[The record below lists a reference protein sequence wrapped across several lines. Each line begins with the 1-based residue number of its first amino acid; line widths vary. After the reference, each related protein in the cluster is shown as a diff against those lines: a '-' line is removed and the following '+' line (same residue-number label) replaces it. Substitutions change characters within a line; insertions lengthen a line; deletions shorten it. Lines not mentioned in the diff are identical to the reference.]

1 MSAPAAPAL
10 SPRERRR
17 SIAIVILSTSVVAV
31 TLGLT
36 WPLLSLMLEAQGV
49 SRTLIGLSS
58 ASQLLAIVVVMPLTP
73 WLLARLGTRR
83 LMAWLIAGTVVTLL
97 LLPAFPNVYA
107 WFPIRFV
114 LGAGLELLFI
124 AGDIWINQ
132 AVEERSRGRVIGLYG
147 FVLAG
152 SFAAGPA
159 IISLTGNAGW
169 TPFVIGAVVVGL
181 GAIPLAFARGIVP
194 PVEGKPSGGPMHF
207 LRLAPT
213 LMLAGLM
220 YGLIDSAVLSF
231 LPLYGLSHGLAEAT
245 AVSLLT
251 VLIVGMVLGQLPI
264 GYLADKLDP
273 RTMIVACTVVTLGAA
288 LLLPL
293 AIGRP
298 ALQWP
303 LLVVWGAA
311 LGGFYTLGM
320 IMMGQRFRGAD
331 LAAVNAAFVVLWGVG
346 GIGGPAITGTAMDL
360 FGPDALPAFVAAACL
375 VFLPVAALRY
385 LRHRRRQASGATDL
399 RQEESHGRD

>member
-1 MSAPAAPAL
+1 MIPPPAL
-10 SPRERRR
+10 TLSPSQRRL
-17 SIAIVILSTSVVAV
+17 SIAIVILATSVVAV

-36 WPLLSLMLEAQGV
+36 WPLLSLILEAQGV
-49 SRTLIGLSS
+49 SRSLIGFSS
-58 ASQLLAIVVVMPLTP
+58 ASQLIAIVVVMPMTP

-83 LMAWLIAGTVVTLL
+83 LMTLLIVGVVVTLL
-97 LLPAFPNVYA
+97 ALPAFPNVYA

-114 LGAGLELLFI
+114 LGAGLELLLI

-132 AVEERSRGRVIGLYG
+132 VAEDRSRGRVIGLYG

-169 TPFVIGAVVVGL
+169 TPFIVGAVIAGL
-181 GAIPLAFARGIVP
+181 GTVPLAFARGIVP
-194 PVEGKPSGGPMHF
+194 PVEGKPSGGPLKF
-207 LRLAPT
+207 LRLAPV

-220 YGLIDSAVLSF
+220 YGLIDSAVMTF

-251 VLIVGMVLGQLPI
+251 VLIVGTVLGQLPI
-264 GYLADKLDP
+264 GWLADRLDA
-273 RTMIVACTVVTLGAA
+273 RRLIVVCTVISFGAA

-303 LLVVWGAA
+303 LLLLWGAA

-346 GIGGPAITGTAMDL
+346 GIGGPALTGTAMDL
-360 FGPDALPAFVAAACL
+360 FGPGALPAVVAASCIL
-375 VFLPVAALRY
+375 FLPVPVVRY
-385 LRHRRRQASGATDL
+385 YLNRKTRMAGGCQPNL
-399 RQEESHGRD
+399 